1 MCCPLSYHRAIPRT
15 VWLHLFNTL
24 PFDSWSWQYHLPLT
38 FSFKSGKNPVLSA
51 FPNML
56 CAPVTLTTLEASA
69 EFAPLCQCLF
79 CTEESFLLTCW
90 PICCWLLLLQRL
102 RAESCSP
109 CCLPGQ
115 SRKQLCRTGSC
126 CPRGL
131 PDPILQSCCLDSW
144 VPASIF
150 AWSYSVSWAGLCF
163 CYHKKGDYDSNSS
176 VSTCLFLCQKKCYG
190 TRTHNTRYNTVDMAR

>member
-1 MCCPLSYHRAIPRT
+1 
-15 VWLHLFNTL
+15 
-24 PFDSWSWQYHLPLT
+24 
-38 FSFKSGKNPVLSA
+38 
-51 FPNML
+51 ML

-102 RAESCSP
+102 RAESCSS

-144 VPASIF
+144 VQPLSLHGVIQSHGQDFAFVIIRKEIMTQTLVLAPAFFF
-150 AWSYSVSWAGLCF
+150 AKRSALEHVHITLGTTRWIWQSSPCTGSFRKANASCKVVLTTYSLC
-163 CYHKKGDYDSNSS
+163 
-176 VSTCLFLCQKKCYG
+176 
-190 TRTHNTRYNTVDMAR
+190 